1 MSVVIS
7 NTQPLNAW
15 TKEEL
20 VQVDIIDERYGK
32 VIIPDFVDA
41 SGNTPLIEAIKKQDF
56 ELASVLVKMGVNIH
70 RSGSDGQSPLEIAT
84 ALENGEFA
92 HFLRTYGA

>member
-1 MSVVIS
+1 MSVTIL

-20 VQVDIIDERYGK
+20 VQIDIIDERYGK
-32 VIIPDFVDA
+32 AIIPDFVDA
-41 SGNTPLIEAIKKQDF
+41 SGNTPLTEAIKKQDF

-84 ALENGEFA
+84 ALENGEFVY
-92 HFLRTYGA
+92 FLRTYGA